1 MQNKILYTYIIYNM
15 DYISKLKEEDKQ
27 KEKKKQYK
35 YKEVFENPPTK
46 KKNKV
51 IKVKSKPQM
60 I

>member
-1 MQNKILYTYIIYNM
+1 MLYTCIIYNM
-15 DYISKLKEEDKQ
+15 DYISKLKEEGKQ

-35 YKEVFENPPTK
+35 YKEVFENPPQI

-51 IKVKSKPQM
+51 IKIKSKQK

>member
-1 MQNKILYTYIIYNM
+1 M
-15 DYISKLKEEDKQ
+15 DYISKLKQEDKQ

-51 IKVKSKPQM
+51 IKVKSKL
-60 I
+60 